1 MAGLED
7 LIAELMTPLGGVSIR
22 RMFGGRGVF
31 KDGLMFALLSS
42 RGVFYFKADA
52 ETVPAFEREG
62 CEQFAP
68 AMKGRRTIG
77 MPYWRAPERLFDEP
91 DEFAEWARAA
101 FAAAHRAGAAKAG
114 SARSEAA
121 KAVVRPAKP
130 ERLTTTRGHGRR

>member
-7 LIAELMTPLGGVSIR
+7 LLAELMEPLGGVSFR

-42 RGVFYFKADA
+42 RGIFYFKAD
-52 ETVPAFEREG
+52 EKTVPDFDREG

-68 AMKGRRTIG
+68 QMKGRKAT

-91 DEFAEWARAA
+91 EEFAEWARAA
-101 FAAAHRAGAAKAG
+101 FDAAVRTKTAKAPSRKAKTAAVATVSSKTNKRRTG
-114 SARSEAA
+114 S
-121 KAVVRPAKP
+121 
-130 ERLTTTRGHGRR
+130 

>member
-7 LIAELMTPLGGVSIR
+7 LLEELLAPLSGVSIR

-42 RGVFYFKADA
+42 RDVFYLKADA
-52 ETVPAFEREG
+52 ETAPAFAAEG
-62 CEQFAP
+62 CEQWTP
-68 AMKGRRTIG
+68 EMKGRVMA

-101 FAAAHRAGAAKAG
+101 YAAARRTEVAKSRPTKAKAAAQATAKSQAKKSPKR
-114 SARSEAA
+114 SA
-121 KAVVRPAKP
+121 P
-130 ERLTTTRGHGRR
+130 

>member
-7 LIAELMTPLGGVSIR
+7 LLEELLAPVGGVTIR

-31 KDGLMFALLSS
+31 RDGLMFALLSS

-52 ETVPAFEREG
+52 ETAPAFAAEG
-62 CEQFAP
+62 CEQWTP
-68 AMKGRRTIG
+68 EMKGRAMP

-101 FAAAHRAGAAKAG
+101 YAAAR
-114 SARSEAA
+114 RIEAA
-121 KAVVRPAKP
+121 KASPRK
-130 ERLTTTRGHGRR
+130 EGRREATRAEDRNEALQV